1 MMNRT
6 FWIKAAALVAIGV
19 LLSLALARIGF
30 IVDERQM
37 RQREAVA
44 SVEQAQAGAQT
55 LLGPLLHRTCVEEW
69 DVVVGDGKD
78 RRTTAEKR
86 EFRLAATPQR
96 LEADGALALEPR
108 YRGLF
113 KVNAYAGK
121 LVLDAQWDTLA
132 ALQPERQHAGSRLQC
147 SSALLMLALSDARG
161 IRSAQL
167 SLAGE
172 PTPVRP
178 GTAHPSHA
186 RGLHAVVPDARLAS
200 PLAARLT
207 VELVGTGDLAF
218 VPAATAAQVRLRSD
232 WPHPSFGGRFLPAT
246 REVGD
251 AGFTATWKV
260 SALASNAS
268 AEVERGAALCPAQPR
283 GGDCL
288 DTLAVS
294 FIDPVNPY
302 VLSDRAIKYGLLFV
316 VLTFV
321 AVALVEVLASR
332 RVHPVQ
338 YGLVGSA
345 LSVFFLLLLSLSEHL
360 AFGWSYALAAAGCVA
375 LLGFYG
381 AHMLG
386 GAWAGV
392 GFGVGIGALYGALYL
407 LLQMEQTAL
416 VIGSLMLFGALALVM
431 VLTRRVD
438 WYAMVAPRAASIA
451 G

>member
-1 MMNRT
+1 MMNRA
-6 FWIKAAALVAIGV
+6 FWIKAAALAAIGV

-30 IVDERQM
+30 IVDERRA
-37 RQREAVA
+37 RQLEAVA

-55 LLGPLLHRTCVEEW
+55 LLGPLLHRACVEEW
-69 DVVVGDGKD
+69 DVVVGEGKD
-78 RRTTAEKR
+78 RRTTTEKR

-96 LEADGALALEPR
+96 LEVDGALSLEPR
-108 YRGLF
+108 WRGLF

-121 LVLDAQWDTLA
+121 LVFDAQWDGLA
-132 ALQPERQHAGSRLQC
+132 VMQPERQHAGSRLQC
-147 SSALLMLALSDARG
+147 GSALLMFALSDARG
-161 IRSAQL
+161 IRGAQL

-172 PTPVRP
+172 PAPVRP
-178 GTAHPSHA
+178 GTFHPSHP
-186 RGLHAVVPDARLAS
+186 RGLHAVVPDTRLTS

-207 VELVGTGDLAF
+207 VELLGTGDFAL
-218 VPAATAAQVRLRSD
+218 VPAAAAAQVRLRSD

-251 AGFTATWKV
+251 TGFNASWRV

-268 AEVERGAALCPAQPR
+268 AEVERGAALCPTPPR
-283 GGDCL
+283 GGACL

-321 AVALVEVLASR
+321 AVALVEVLAGR

-338 YGLVGSA
+338 YALVGLA

-360 AFGWSYALAAAGCVA
+360 AFGLSYALAAAACVA
-375 LLGFYG
+375 LLGYYG

-386 GAWAGV
+386 GARAGIGFGAGV
-392 GFGVGIGALYGALYL
+392 GALYGALYL

-416 VIGSLMLFGALALVM
+416 LIGALMLFAALAVVM

-438 WYAMVAPRAASIA
+438 WHAMVAPRPASI
-451 G
+451 GG